1 MRKISIAIIVVFTI
15 SCHINTKDS
24 FLLEQK
30 RENGANDPYHEV
42 VRSIGKIQQWRPV
55 QEKIR
60 DTVLQ
65 IFSTIAEF
73 DWLQPYKTP
82 NQGIARG
89 SGFFISDNGDIITN
103 AHVVDQAVA
112 IWVQIPSLG
121 KRPFYVH
128 VVGVCPEKDLA
139 LLRLNEEDLE
149 YVSNALNSIPYLTLG
164 NSDNVF
170 RSDEVMTIGYPLGRE
185 SLKSTNGIVSG
196 FETIEQRYILTDAP
210 INPGSSG
217 GPVLNIE
224 GEVIGISTRMVLD
237 AQNVGFFIPINT
249 LKFILADLY
258 KTLLLRKPHLGILS
272 HKVTDTLT
280 DYFGNPQPGGCYIVE
295 VVKDSP
301 LEKAGIQVGD
311 MIYEINQ
318 NRLDIYGD
326 MNVDWSE
333 DKVSFADY
341 IARLAIGEEIH
352 LVAYRRGKRIE
363 RKVIFD
369 LSELTPI
376 RKLYP
381 WYEKVDYEVFAGM
394 VVMPLTFNHLELLKE
409 QVPGL
414 KTYEKLNKQ
423 AESVLLISHV
433 FLNSKLAQSRAIAA
447 GFTLN
452 EINEIPVH
460 TLDDFRN
467 ALKKSID
474 TGYVVIKATD
484 QISLASENMIAVLPL
499 DKVLEEVAN
508 HSHVY
513 HYPISETVQLL
524 LDQAAG

>member
-1 MRKISIAIIVVFTI
+1 MRKINIAIIIVSIT
-15 SCHINTKDS
+15 SCHINAKNS
-24 FLLEQK
+24 FLLEK
-30 RENGANDPYHEV
+30 KHENEASESCEV

-55 QEKIR
+55 QEKVR

-65 IFSTIAEF
+65 IFSSIAEF

-89 SGFFISDNGDIITN
+89 SGFFISENGDIITN

-128 VVGVCPEKDLA
+128 IVGVCPEKDLA

-149 YVSNALNSIPYLTLG
+149 YINNALGSIQYLTLG

-217 GPVLNIE
+217 GPVLNIG
-224 GEVIGISTRMVLD
+224 GEVIGISTLMVSN
-237 AQNVGFFIPINT
+237 AQNIGFFIPINT

-258 KTLLLRKPHLGILS
+258 KTPLLRKPHLGILS
-272 HKVTDTLT
+272 HKVTDALT

-301 LEKAGIQVGD
+301 LEKVGIQMGD

-318 NRLDIYGD
+318 NKLDIYGD

-341 IARLAIGEEIH
+341 IARLAIGEEIR
-352 LVAYRRGKRIE
+352 LVVYRRGERIE
-363 RKVIFD
+363 KKVTFD

-394 VVMPLTFNHLELLKE
+394 VVIPLTFNHLELLKD

-414 KTYEKLNKQ
+414 KMYEKFNKQ
-423 AESVLLISHV
+423 AESVLLISHI
-433 FLNSKLAQSRAIAA
+433 FSNSKLAQSRAIAA

-474 TGYVVIKATD
+474 TGYIVIKATD
-484 QISLASENMIAVLPL
+484 QVSLASENMIAVLPL
-499 DKVLEEVAN
+499 DKVLEEITD
-508 HSHVY
+508 HSRLY
-513 HYPISETVQLL
+513 HYPISETVQSL
-524 LDQAAG
+524 LDQAG